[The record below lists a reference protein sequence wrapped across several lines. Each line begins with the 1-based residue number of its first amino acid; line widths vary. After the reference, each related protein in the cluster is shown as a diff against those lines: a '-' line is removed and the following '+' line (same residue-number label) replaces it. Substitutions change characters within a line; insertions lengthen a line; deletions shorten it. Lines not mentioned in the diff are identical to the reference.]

1 MEWFSGFSDKPAAP
15 AEFLPPEV
23 CYEVCRRAG
32 VEKLP
37 YEGRVVEGEAGWLLV
52 PHGWEKGLKP
62 SIVMKDG
69 RAAPTLPFADES
81 CSHFDEFAARCLD
94 GGKALSDFSWTARMM
109 DAVLLGGVAERLPG
123 RRHVWN
129 DATRAFDTD
138 EATAMLKSSY
148 RKGWELPGL
157 A

>member
-1 MEWFSGFSDKPAAP
+1 
-15 AEFLPPEV
+15 
-23 CYEVCRRAG
+23 
-32 VEKLP
+32 
-37 YEGRVVEGEAGWLLV
+37 
-52 PHGWEKGLKP
+52 
-62 SIVMKDG
+62 MKDG
-69 RAAPTLPFADES
+69 RAAPALPVAEAS

-94 GGKALSDFSWTARMM
+94 GGKALSDFSWTTRMM

-123 RRHVWN
+123 RRHVWI
-129 DATRAFDTD
+129 DATRSFDTA

>member
-1 MEWFSGFSDKPAAP
+1 MRLIIGYNDKKNEILYTDSWGAGDGCAASALP
-15 AEFLPPEV
+15 VAE
-23 CYEVCRRAG
+23 A
-32 VEKLP
+32 
-37 YEGRVVEGEAGWLLV
+37 
-52 PHGWEKGLKP
+52 
-62 SIVMKDG
+62 
-69 RAAPTLPFADES
+69 S

-94 GGKALSDFSWTARMM
+94 GGKALSDFSWTTRMM

-129 DATRAFDTD
+129 DATRSFDTA
-138 EATAMLKSSY
+138 EATAILKSSY